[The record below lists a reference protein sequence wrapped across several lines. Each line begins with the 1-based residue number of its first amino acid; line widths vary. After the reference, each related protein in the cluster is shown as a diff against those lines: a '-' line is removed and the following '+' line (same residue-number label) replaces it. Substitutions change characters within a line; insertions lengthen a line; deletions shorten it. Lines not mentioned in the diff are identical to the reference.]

1 MNYRFLGWVALV
13 LLVVMVSPF
22 ILRLLH
28 SKVFK
33 SKSKGLL
40 KVIKALRTIHKPL
53 GLALVLLGAVHGIGM
68 LGRVRLHSGSLVL
81 MSLILTGVL
90 GLAFWKKKD
99 KRALMGHR
107 VMSLV
112 TVILLLLH
120 LFWPGALFRLF
131 GI

>member
-1 MNYRFLGWVALV
+1 MNFRFLGWVTLV
-13 LLVVMVSPF
+13 LLVVMISPF

-40 KVIKALRTIHKPL
+40 KVIKGLRAIHKPL
-53 GLALVLLGAVHGIGM
+53 GLALVLLGAVHGFGM
-68 LGRVRLHSGSLVL
+68 LGRFRLHTGSLTL
-81 MSLILTGVL
+81 MSMVLTGVL
-90 GLAFWKKKD
+90 GVAFWKKKD
-99 KRALMGHR
+99 KRALQGHR

-112 TVILLLLH
+112 SVILLLIH
-120 LFWPGALFRLF
+120 LFWPDALFKLF

>member
-1 MNYRFLGWVALV
+1 MNFRFLGWVALV

-28 SKVFK
+28 TKVFK
-33 SKSKGLL
+33 HKSKSLL
-40 KVIKALRTIHKPL
+40 QVIKALRKIHKPL
-53 GLALVLLGAVHGIGM
+53 GLALVLVATVHGIGT
-68 LGRVRLHSGSLVL
+68 LGRVGLHTGSLVL
-81 MSLILTGVL
+81 MSAIMTGFL

-99 KRALMGHR
+99 KRALQGHR

-112 TVILLLLH
+112 TLILLLLH
-120 LFWPGALFRLF
+120 LFWHDALLTLF